1 MTSWAA
7 VVGVQE
13 ELEAAIKHRQE
24 VFEAAD
30 VDDSGYLEIDEIDS
44 VCRELGKKLSEE
56 KLNSAM
62 DEMDKDQSGE
72 VSLKEFERWWRKE
85 LALKEERDDARERG
99 EFVPDSSS
107 EEEEDEEEVAR
118 QKRQQ
123 KKMERE
129 EAKAAAKAAA
139 KEEAAANGSGK
150 GKDSMVRAPH
160 SRSTFSAPWPSLAPQ
175 PQFWRLAQLNLVR
188 LAVVC
193 FETPPNQRHVRS
205 GRRRGVCGVHR

>member
-150 GKDSMVRAPH
+150 AKDSMVRAPH
-160 SRSTFSAPWPSLAPQ
+160 SRSDSLPLGHLFAPQ
-175 PQFWRLAQLNLVR
+175 PPILEACATELG
-188 LAVVC
+188 A
-193 FETPPNQRHVRS
+193 S
-205 GRRRGVCGVHR
+205 GRGLL

>member
-72 VSLKEFERWWRKE
+72 PPRYW
-85 LALKEERDDARERG
+85 
-99 EFVPDSSS
+99 
-107 EEEEDEEEVAR
+107 
-118 QKRQQ
+118 
-123 KKMERE
+123 
-129 EAKAAAKAAA
+129 
-139 KEEAAANGSGK
+139 
-150 GKDSMVRAPH
+150 
-160 SRSTFSAPWPSLAPQ
+160 SLASGLHSSQ
-175 PQFWRLAQLNLVR
+175 YASDRCGQVR
-188 LAVVC
+188 
-193 FETPPNQRHVRS
+193 
-205 GRRRGVCGVHR
+205 